1 MHARNKPLL
10 ICDPGQERVE
20 LLTFFRVQRSANG
33 IIVFARYAPN
43 LLCRAS
49 ACCGQMERIRAPIL
63 WIGTA
68 FDQASFLKFIQKGNQ
83 PTWQD

>member
-10 ICDPGQERVE
+10 IGDPGQERVE
-20 LLTFFRVQRSANG
+20 LLTFFRVQRSASG

-43 LLCRAS
+43 LLCRGS
-49 ACCGQMERIRAPIL
+49 SRVCQVESIRAPIL
-63 WIGTA
+63 RIGTA

-83 PTWQD
+83 PAGQD